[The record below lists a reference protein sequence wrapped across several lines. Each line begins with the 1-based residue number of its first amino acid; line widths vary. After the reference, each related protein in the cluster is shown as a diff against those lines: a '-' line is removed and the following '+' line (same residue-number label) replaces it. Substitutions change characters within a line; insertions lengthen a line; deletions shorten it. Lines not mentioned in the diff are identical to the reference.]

1 MILMNAGLLKAK
13 KRREMGMGCRL
24 KGMTH
29 AEGGGSVARM
39 FCMF

>member
-29 AEGGGSVARM
+29 AGGGGSAARM